1 MQRPWSTSK
10 QPKLQTGAIS
20 GSGGQLAA
28 KKRCAGGS
36 AGRTVVVLKFKVFL
50 RRSRF
55 LQGRTAQWPA
65 PAAQNSTDEQQTGR
79 VVPHALLYLI
89 WPLPA
94 AGHEAITDNLASSQC
109 TTASRQLCCQLLPNT
124 REATDA
130 VTSAE
135 RHHTAKHGRECTPFL
150 GVYCALLQSC
160 SATTQQTPDQG
171 PKGLQ
176 VLALTRVIA
185 SGVRQQRLQR
195 PQVRCLAPLSCC

>member
-1 MQRPWSTSK
+1 MLPRSDA
-10 QPKLQTGAIS
+10 LACL
-20 GSGGQLAA
+20 LAA
-28 KKRCAGGS
+28 
-36 AGRTVVVLKFKVFL
+36 VVVLKFKVFL
-50 RRSRF
+50 MRRSRF

-79 VVPHALLYLI
+79 VVPHTLLYLI

-135 RHHTAKHGRECTPFL
+135 RHHSAKHGRECNANLRGVLCPSSKLL
-150 GVYCALLQSC
+150 GNYAADARSG
-160 SATTQQTPDQG
+160 AKG
-171 PKGLQ
+171 PPSPCVHTSDCIG
-176 VLALTRVIA
+176 R
-185 SGVRQQRLQR
+185 
-195 PQVRCLAPLSCC
+195 